1 MESFLVDPKNIR
13 NGLAKIE
20 GEEYHHLAHSLRKR
34 VGERILLFDGS
45 GKVYTA
51 TITKITK
58 EYAECEIIDES
69 FMLGEIEAEIAVA
82 QAILKNTDRFEFAI
96 EKLTEIGVKRII
108 PLITSRVISPKS
120 KTDRWRKI
128 ILSACK
134 QSNRAIIPE
143 IDEPVE
149 FDEFLE
155 ISSEFEIK
163 IIFHE
168 SESMEFKR
176 SFLFDHLKKIENA
189 NSIILAVGPEGGF
202 TEDEI
207 SKAVGFG
214 FEVISLGQR
223 RLRSETASIVGAG
236 VIAQFIF
243 ANLKRKE
250 IENCRK

>member
-1 MESFLVDPKNIR
+1 
-13 NGLAKIE
+13 
-20 GEEYHHLAHSLRKR
+20 
-34 VGERILLFDGS
+34 
-45 GKVYTA
+45 
-51 TITKITK
+51 
-58 EYAECEIIDES
+58 
-69 FMLGEIEAEIAVA
+69 VA

-120 KTDRWRKI
+120 KTGRWRKI

-214 FEVISLGQR
+214 FEVVSLGQR
-223 RLRSETASIVGAG
+223 RLRSETASIVGTG

-243 ANLKRKE
+243 ANLKKKG
-250 IENCRK
+250 N